1 MDPSSQKDPMMQ
13 NAQSGLD
20 DMQGTDAK
28 LPNDILEGLQ
38 GMSDEEL
45 QLLIQQ
51 HPEFSD
57 LIK

>member
-1 MDPSSQKDPMMQ
+1 MMQ

-38 GMSDEEL
+38 GMSDQEL